1 MDALIVGANM
11 DADVALI
18 LDANMAA
25 DVSIETHEIL
35 QTIDFEKKKK

>member
-1 MDALIVGANM
+1 MDALILGANM

-35 QTIDFEKKKK
+35 QTIDFEEKKK